1 MRTLCLF
8 LFIAISY
15 SAVAQRGTCYNPTQ
29 VHTVPSTFLDEERSY
44 WVSLPLRY
52 SDTASYPVI
61 YVLDAE
67 WRFDLIKHIAF
78 DLGMH
83 DKIEKSIIIGI
94 PHVDYAHKR
103 IIDLTFGPSCTDY
116 DGRPIDS
123 TWYNAHNSGGAMDFY
138 RFLTQELIPDVAAH
152 YATNDHL
159 TLIGHSFG
167 GYFGAYLLSLPHP
180 FSVIHLYD
188 PSLWYNDGE
197 VCQLFRDATQHQQV
211 TVYLTYQPEPAFH
224 KRKIATFIQSLQ
236 DNPAF
241 TITAHCYEEEC
252 HNSLFLDSFY
262 RGIQH
267 TNAPPSLTHP
277 DITRG
282 ASH

>member
-1 MRTLCLF
+1 MKALLLYLALLLSLSCF
-8 LFIAISY
+8 
-15 SAVAQRGTCYNPTQ
+15 AQRKACFNPTTT
-29 VHTVPSTFLDEERSY
+29 HTLFSSTLGEERNY

-52 SDTASYPVI
+52 TDTIAYPVI

-67 WRFDLIKHIAF
+67 WRFDLVKHIAF

-83 DKIEKSIIIGI
+83 NKIEPSIIVGI

-103 IIDLTFGPSCTDY
+103 IVDLTFGPSCTDY

-123 TWYNAHNSGGAMDFY
+123 TWYNENNSGGALDFY
-138 RFLTQELIPDVAAH
+138 RYLTTELIPNVEEQ
-152 YATNDHL
+152 YATNDHR

-167 GYFGAYLLSLPHP
+167 GYFGGYLLSLSHP

-197 VCQLFRDATQHQQV
+197 VGERFQETAVHQPV
-211 TVYLTYQPEPAFH
+211 TVYLTYQPEPVFH
-224 KRKIATFIQSLQ
+224 RNKVQKFIQALEASP
-236 DNPAF
+236 NIAV
-241 TITAHCYEEEC
+241 TAHCYEEEC

-262 RGIQH
+262 KGIQV
-267 TNAPPSLTHP
+267 TNPATPSNRRLL
-277 DITRG
+277 RNSG
-282 ASH
+282 ME